1 MFWPWHMW
9 LRWSMWRF
17 LETWRTLQLLDCVWG
32 DSVDVRKAKIM
43 VLDLLDEAGKWIG
56 HSGMVFCLVHMFNH
70 NYLVWWSRLANIRPR
85 LNPQHKSGIN
95 APINVFSSL
104 YHSKQSF
111 RNTCCHGCVALEENL
126 DGRTLTRGLYSP
138 TPSKDVDVPRPE
150 ASFCSEQ
157 RFVGAL
163 LCIMCPPKSSKIN

>member
-85 LNPQHKSGIN
+85 LNPQHKSVFKCPYQRVFQFVPLKTKFSKHILSWMRCPWREPGWKN
-95 APINVFSSL
+95 FDSGFVFS
-104 YHSKQSF
+104 YPFK
-111 RNTCCHGCVALEENL
+111 RCRCT
-126 DGRTLTRGLYSP
+126 
-138 TPSKDVDVPRPE
+138 
-150 ASFCSEQ
+150 
-157 RFVGAL
+157 
-163 LCIMCPPKSSKIN
+163 